1 MNESQINEVENKL
14 EENESIVENS
24 EENIVDNDSKIG
36 MKIFASILL
45 IIIFLSIVFGLLLS
59 LDVFSDDCDG
69 NKSRTSI
76 EVFEVREEYK
86 DKGDNFVKKI

>member
-24 EENIVDNDSKIG
+24 EENIVDNGSKIG

-86 DKGDNFVKKI
+86 DKGDNFVKKN